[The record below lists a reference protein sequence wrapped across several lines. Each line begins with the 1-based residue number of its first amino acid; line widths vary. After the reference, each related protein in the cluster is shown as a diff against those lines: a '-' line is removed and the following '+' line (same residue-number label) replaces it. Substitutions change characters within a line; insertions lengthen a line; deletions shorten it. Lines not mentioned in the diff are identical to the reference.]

1 MTDIYTVEHANQFIQ
16 QYKDEVNQQFKPDI
30 HFSAPIGWINDP
42 NGFVYFRGEYHLF
55 YQYYPYDSV
64 WGPMH
69 WGHAKTVDFVH
80 WEHLP
85 VALAPDMPYDKD
97 GCFSGSAIVKDDVL
111 WLMYTGNVE
120 QEDGT
125 IRQIQNMAYSK
136 DGIHFEKIAENPVA
150 TGDILPDEL
159 VKSDFRDP
167 KIFEKEG
174 RYYAVVAAK
183 HQEDIGTI
191 VLLGSDNLIDW
202 EFESIFLKGT
212 PEQGIMWECPDYFN
226 IDGNDIL
233 MMSPMRVKQKHYD
246 FKNINSS
253 VIMTGKV
260 DWNTKTFTLHNMKE
274 LDHGHDFYA
283 PQSLEDDEGR
293 CIVIAWLHTWGRQ
306 LPSHDLKHKWAGSM
320 TLPRQLTYKDGQL
333 LQTILPESLQ
343 SLSKIDVDDN
353 PISSGVLE
361 IDINGNLLMR
371 FGSSDDYIDFGFDKE
386 ENLVYIDRKG
396 LKRLPKGDETWEI
409 SERKVQIQAKKLL
422 ILFDS
427 NSIEIIVNNGEESLS
442 SAFYIDG
449 EHYLQNLS

>member
-1 MTDIYTVEHANQFIQ
+1 MTEIYTVERANQFIQ
-16 QYKDEVNQQFKPDI
+16 KNKDEVNRKFKPKH
-30 HFSAPIGWINDP
+30 HFSAEIGWINDP
-42 NGFVYFRGEYHLF
+42 NGFVYFQGEYHLF
-55 YQYYPYDSV
+55 YQFYPYDSV

-69 WGHAKTVDFVH
+69 WGHAKTKDFVN

-191 VLLGSDNLIDW
+191 VLLGSDNLIEW

-293 CIVIAWLHTWGRQ
+293 RIVIAWLHTWGRQ

-320 TLPRQLTYKDGQL
+320 TLPRQLTYKDGHL

>member
-1 MTDIYTVEHANQFIQ
+1 MTEIYTVERANQFIQ
-16 QYKDEVNQQFKPDI
+16 KNKDEVNRKFKPKH
-30 HFSAPIGWINDP
+30 HFSAEIGWINDP
-42 NGFVYFRGEYHLF
+42 NGFVYFQGEYHLF
-55 YQYYPYDSV
+55 YQFYPYDSV

-69 WGHAKTVDFVH
+69 WGHAKTKDFVN

-293 CIVIAWLHTWGRQ
+293 RIVIAWLHTWGRQ

>member
-1 MTDIYTVEHANQFIQ
+1 MTEIYTVERANQFIQ
-16 QYKDEVNQQFKPDI
+16 KYKDEVNQKFKPKH
-30 HFSAPIGWINDP
+30 HFSAEIGWINDP
-42 NGFVYFRGEYHLF
+42 NGFVYFQGEYHLF
-55 YQYYPYDSV
+55 YQFYPYDSV

-69 WGHAKTVDFVH
+69 WGHAKTKDFVN

-260 DWNTKTFTLHNMKE
+260 DWNTKTFTLHDMKE

-293 CIVIAWLHTWGRQ
+293 RIVIAWLHTWGRQ

-333 LQTILPESLQ
+333 LQTILPESFQ

-353 PISSGVLE
+353 PITSGVLE
-361 IDINGNLLMR
+361 IDITGNLLMR
-371 FGSSDDYIDFGFDKE
+371 LGTTDDYIDFGFDEE

-409 SERKVQIQAKKLL
+409 NERKVQIQAKKLL

>member
-1 MTDIYTVEHANQFIQ
+1 MTEIYTVERANQFIQ
-16 QYKDEVNQQFKPDI
+16 KNKDEVNRKFKPKH
-30 HFSAPIGWINDP
+30 HFSAEIGWINDP
-42 NGFVYFRGEYHLF
+42 NGFVYFQGEYHLF
-55 YQYYPYDSV
+55 YQFYPYDSV

-69 WGHAKTVDFVH
+69 WGHAKTKDFVN

-191 VLLGSDNLIDW
+191 VLLESDNLIDW

-253 VIMTGKV
+253 VIMAGKV

-293 CIVIAWLHTWGRQ
+293 RIVIAWLHTWGRQ

-320 TLPRQLTYKDGQL
+320 TLPRQLTYKDGHL